1 MIRNV
6 LKIKTS
12 ARGKETVKE
21 RIATTNN
28 NMEKNIIG

>member
-6 LKIKTS
+6 LKIKTT
-12 ARGKETVKE
+12 GKETVKE

>member
-1 MIRNV
+1 MIRRV

-12 ARGKETVKE
+12 ARGKETVIE

-28 NMEKNIIG
+28 MEKNITG